1 MIRWLRI
8 ALAACLLLAPTSA
21 RAFPIR
27 IDFTLNRSYAF
38 LPPEDR
44 TPAYGSGWF
53 ILDTD
58 LLTQNGAATYTLPA
72 LVLED
77 FHMSY
82 GSDQWRLPDLGSLH
96 VDWNPAIP
104 MDRLYQADWGP
115 FCGWSLAGSDWW
127 IHGGDRP
134 TLAGGYLDA
143 EYVDVMWN
151 ISPVVLA
158 MPEPPSGVFLL
169 LGLLAIGLMSRRR
182 RPATGPAV

>member
-8 ALAACLLLAPTSA
+8 VLAACLLLAPTSA

-27 IDFTLNRSYAF
+27 VDFTLNRSYAF

-44 TPAYGSGWF
+44 APAYGSGWF

-58 LLTQNGAATYTLPA
+58 LLTQNGSATYTLPA

-82 GSDQWRLPDLGSLH
+82 RDDQWRLPDLGSLH

-104 MDRLYQADWGP
+104 IDRLNQADWGP
-115 FCGWSLAGSDWW
+115 FYGWRLAGSDWW
-127 IHGGDRP
+127 INGGDRP
-134 TLAGGYLDA
+134 TLAGGFLDA

-158 MPEPPSGVFLL
+158 LPEPPAGVFLA
-169 LGLLAIGLMSRRR
+169 LGLLTIGFMSRLR
-182 RPATGPAV
+182 RPATGSVV